1 MRAYAGQESGKD
13 HKHTLCRLHPF
24 ICNWDDFN
32 DEEENMKISALK
44 AVNEHLQLPT
54 TSTYNIV
61 SAIGKILTN
70 NPFAY
75 KELEID
81 ESR

>member
-1 MRAYAGQESGKD
+1 
-13 HKHTLCRLHPF
+13 
-24 ICNWDDFN
+24 
-32 DEEENMKISALK
+32 MKISALK